1 MAHTDEKTRF
11 SRALQNPSCHSFP
24 PLRLLPA
31 YKAIIPCASHYTP
44 RKPIAFPAHHLATR
58 IWTGTGFHLKEKQ
71 AIGTHLRT
79 ARSRFFQRHADKHKK
94 SCADKKCFLSRT
106 ENHSAETESQ
116 IRSRNAKNKLKTG
129 QRFNKSQNKRLH
141 NHSIYLP
148 LQDSVLTLCQPQS
161 GLKDKIRGQPPKS
174 GTTPTSHAEPGSA
187 DDLALRYPV
196 FRS

>member
-1 MAHTDEKTRF
+1 MAQIEKK
-11 SRALQNPSCHSFP
+11 RASE
-24 PLRLLPA
+24 
-31 YKAIIPCASHYTP
+31 
-44 RKPIAFPAHHLATR
+44 AHR
-58 IWTGTGFHLKEKQ
+58 
-71 AIGTHLRT
+71 RT
-79 ARSRFFQRHADKHKK
+79 AFRNIFNPREENGRTTCGQ
-94 SCADKKCFLSRT
+94 KKCFFSQT

-148 LQDSVLTLCQPQS
+148 LQDSVLTLCQPQP
-161 GLKDKIRGQPPKS
+161 GPKDKIRGQPPKS